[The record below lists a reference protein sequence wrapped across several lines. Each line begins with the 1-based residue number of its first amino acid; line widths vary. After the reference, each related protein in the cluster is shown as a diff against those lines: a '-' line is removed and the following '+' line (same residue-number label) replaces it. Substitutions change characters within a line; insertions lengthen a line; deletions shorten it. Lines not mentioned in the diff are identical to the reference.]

1 MADSIP
7 QIWKIIIKEDYENAT
22 NLIIHD
28 HHLVKGSRVI
38 TSHKLTS
45 TEIYSI
51 LILRAQNKL
60 FSNIY
65 FENLYNDYNI
75 DSTAIYMLPH
85 LITYNTYMRS
95 FQYEILNNVLFL
107 NKELH
112 TFGIKS
118 SPLCCFC
125 NLYNETPY
133 HIFYE
138 CDCVKCLWSDLVQSF
153 QNNLILP
160 TLTPQTAIFG
170 FLDYTNNDSI
180 FENNKCLSNHILLIF
195 KLYVYKSREKKLLN
209 INNLIAEIQKIKR
222 IVKEIAL
229 PNSKK
234 TIAFTKKWHITN
246 NIVP

>member
-1 MADSIP
+1 MCS
-7 QIWKIIIKEDYENAT
+7 
-22 NLIIHD
+22 
-28 HHLVKGSRVI
+28 
-38 TSHKLTS
+38 
-45 TEIYSI
+45 
-51 LILRAQNKL
+51 
-60 FSNIY
+60 
-65 FENLYNDYNI
+65 
-75 DSTAIYMLPH
+75 
-85 LITYNTYMRS
+85 
-95 FQYEILNNVLFL
+95 
-107 NKELH
+107 
-112 TFGIKS
+112 
-118 SPLCCFC
+118 FC
-125 NLYNETPY
+125 NLYDETPY

-138 CDCVKCLWSDLVQSF
+138 CDCAKCLWSDLVQFF

-222 IVKEIAL
+222 IEKEIAL

-234 TIAFTKKWHITN
+234 TIAFTRKWHIID